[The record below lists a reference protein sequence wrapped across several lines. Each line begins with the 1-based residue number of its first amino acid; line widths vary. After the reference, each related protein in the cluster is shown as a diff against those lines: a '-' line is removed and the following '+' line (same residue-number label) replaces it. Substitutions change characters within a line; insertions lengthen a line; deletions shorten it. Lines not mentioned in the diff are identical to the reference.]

1 MRFLLISLIALVSF
15 GCSQTNVAN
24 TQIIDQLE
32 QKIEFDVVNVG
43 ESIERATRFIRQVNR
58 EQPKAR
64 FEVVYKTSSSEF
76 IDKLNAK
83 FKSEGITK
91 NRFRV
96 ILAEQKQIKS
106 VVIRATY
113 LIVDSGNCGVMTFE
127 NRNEYRFGCSLEHN
141 RNISLVNPVKGV
153 Q

>member
-1 MRFLLISLIALVSF
+1 MLISFVALVSF

-32 QKIEFDVVNVG
+32 QKIEFDVVNVA

-64 FEVVYKTSSSEF
+64 FEVLYKTSSSEF

-91 NRFRV
+91 NRVRI
-96 ILAEQKQIKS
+96 ILGEENQVKS

-113 LIVDSGNCGVMTFE
+113 LVVDNGNCGVMAFK

-141 RNISLVNPVKGV
+141 RNISLVNPVKSV
-153 Q
+153 R